1 MPRVVYVRKLAAAN
15 SYFRL
20 GALSISPN
28 NELLAFSTDTTGDER
43 FDIYILQ
50 LFDEK
55 KLLGPIENT
64 IGNIIW
70 SEDSAGFLFT
80 SVNEEWRPYRIS
92 HQPLENSPPKVIIEE
107 KDPGFFLGMSL
118 SQSEDYVFLGCSD
131 HITSE
136 TRFIRRNDFDS
147 EPRLISARREGH
159 EYDVDHRDEK
169 FFLRSN
175 RRHPN
180 FDIFSAP
187 VTDFKEESW
196 TLLVEGDPSTY
207 ITDFLCL
214 KSHLIVC
221 TRENGLDQIL
231 TKDYLTNE
239 TEPISFS
246 EESYTVSLG
255 TNPVHDSSFLL
266 SLIHI

>member
-1 MPRVVYVRKLAAAN
+1 MIEHNQHIAPPIAERRPNTKEIHGQLIEDPYSWLKDPGYPEVSDPAILKHLEDENQYFQETMSKHKKTIESLFDELKDRKSEDEKSVPFFKNGFFHQWRFEKGDQYRRWFWAEGKIDDNPDTLAWKILLDENKLAAAN

-92 HQPLENSPPKVIIEE
+92 HQPLDNSPPKVLIEE
-107 KDPGFFLGMSL
+107 KDPGFFLGTSL
-118 SQSEDYVFLGCSD
+118 SQSEDYVFFGLFG
-131 HITSE
+131 
-136 TRFIRRNDFDS
+136 
-147 EPRLISARREGH
+147 
-159 EYDVDHRDEK
+159 
-169 FFLRSN
+169 
-175 RRHPN
+175 
-180 FDIFSAP
+180 
-187 VTDFKEESW
+187 
-196 TLLVEGDPSTY
+196 
-207 ITDFLCL
+207 
-214 KSHLIVC
+214 SH
-221 TRENGLDQIL
+221 NQ
-231 TKDYLTNE
+231 
-239 TEPISFS
+239 
-246 EESYTVSLG
+246 
-255 TNPVHDSSFLL
+255 
-266 SLIHI
+266 